1 MTSTLY
7 GSAMDRRTDA
17 RKSRAEIERRRA
29 AWRDSIPI
37 GVAMMAAVGAFA
49 VTLTDRKDAG
59 DTVVWAVP
67 MLALLAL
74 GLRAELRD
82 LRRADEYE
90 RTLLLE
96 ALALGF
102 VVVIVLLFVGG
113 LFASG
118 GVGDPR
124 VWLNVSFIGGLLGWS
139 AIKAFKTRRG

>member
-1 MTSTLY
+1 MTEPADT
-7 GSAMDRRTDA
+7 

-29 AWRDSIPI
+29 ARRDSIPI
-37 GVAMMAAVGAFA
+37 GVAMAAAVAAFA
-49 VTLTDRKDAG
+49 VTLTDPKDPG
-59 DTVVWAVP
+59 DTVIWAVP

-102 VVVIVLLFVGG
+102 VVVMVLLFVGG

-124 VWLNVSFIGGLLGWS
+124 TWLDVSFIGGLLGWS
-139 AIKAFKTRRG
+139 AIKAVKTRRG

>member
-1 MTSTLY
+1 MTEHADT
-7 GSAMDRRTDA
+7 
-17 RKSRAEIERRRA
+17 RKSRTEIERRRA

-37 GVAMMAAVGAFA
+37 GVATVAAVAAFA
-49 VTLTDRKDAG
+49 VTLTDPKDPG
-59 DTVVWAVP
+59 DTVIWAVP

-102 VVVIVLLFVGG
+102 VVVIVLLFLGS

-139 AIKAFKTRRG
+139 AIKALKTWRG

>member
-1 MTSTLY
+1 MTKP
-7 GSAMDRRTDA
+7 TDT

-29 AWRDSIPI
+29 AWRDSIPV
-37 GVAMMAAVGAFA
+37 GVAIVVAVAAFA
-49 VTLTDRKDAG
+49 VTNPEDPG
-59 DTVVWAVP
+59 DTLIWAVP
-67 MLALLAL
+67 MLALLGL

-102 VVVIVLLFVGG
+102 VVVIVLLFLGG
-113 LFASG
+113 LFTSG
-118 GVGDPR
+118 GIGDPR

-139 AIKAFKTRRG
+139 AIKAVRTRRG

>member
-1 MTSTLY
+1 MTEPTN
-7 GSAMDRRTDA
+7 A

-37 GVAMMAAVGAFA
+37 GVAIVVAVGALA
-49 VTLTDRKDAG
+49 VTDPKDPG
-59 DTVVWAVP
+59 DTGLWVVP

-102 VVVIVLLFVGG
+102 VVVIVFLFVGG

-139 AIKAFKTRRG
+139 AIKAVKTRRG

>member
-1 MTSTLY
+1 MAEL
-7 GSAMDRRTDA
+7 TDT

-37 GVAMMAAVGAFA
+37 GVAMAAAVAAFA
-49 VTLTDRKDAG
+49 VTLTDPEDPG
-59 DTVVWAVP
+59 DTVIWAVP
-67 MLALLAL
+67 MLALLGLA
-74 GLRAELRD
+74 LRAELRD

-102 VVVIVLLFVGG
+102 VVVIVLLFLGS

>member
-1 MTSTLY
+1 MTSMLY
-7 GSAMDRRTDA
+7 LPVMDRRTDA

-29 AWRDSIPI
+29 AWRDSIPV
-37 GVAMMAAVGAFA
+37 GVAIVAAVAAMA
-49 VTLTDRKDAG
+49 VTDPKDPG
-59 DTVVWAVP
+59 DTLIWAVP

-102 VVVIVLLFVGG
+102 VVVIVLLFLGS

-124 VWLNVSFIGGLLGWS
+124 VWLSVSFIGGLLGWS

>member
-1 MTSTLY
+1 MTEPT
-7 GSAMDRRTDA
+7 GT

-29 AWRDSIPI
+29 ARRDSIPI
-37 GVAMMAAVGAFA
+37 GVAMAAAVAAFA
-49 VTLTDRKDAG
+49 VTLTDPEDPG
-59 DTVVWAVP
+59 DTVIWAVP

-113 LFASG
+113 LFVAG

-139 AIKAFKTRRG
+139 AIKAVKTRRG

>member
-1 MTSTLY
+1 MTEPADT
-7 GSAMDRRTDA
+7 
-17 RKSRAEIERRRA
+17 RKSRAEIDRRRA
-29 AWRDSIPI
+29 ARRDSIPI
-37 GVAMMAAVGAFA
+37 GVAIVVAGGALA
-49 VTLTDRKDAG
+49 VTDSNDPG
-59 DTVVWAVP
+59 DTVIWAVP
-67 MLALLAL
+67 MLALLVL

-102 VVVIVLLFVGG
+102 VVVIVLLFLGS

-124 VWLNVSFIGGLLGWS
+124 VWLNVSFIGGVLGWS
-139 AIKAFKTRRG
+139 AIKALKTRRG

>member
-1 MTSTLY
+1 MTEPT
-7 GSAMDRRTDA
+7 GT
-17 RKSRAEIERRRA
+17 RKSRAELERRRA

-37 GVAMMAAVGAFA
+37 GVAMAAAVGALA
-49 VTLTDRKDAG
+49 VTDPKDPG
-59 DTVVWAVP
+59 GTVIWAVP

-102 VVVIVLLFVGG
+102 VVVIVLLFLGS
-113 LFASG
+113 LATSG

-139 AIKAFKTRRG
+139 AIKALKTRRG

>member
-1 MTSTLY
+1 MTEP
-7 GSAMDRRTDA
+7 TDT
-17 RKSRAEIERRRA
+17 RMSRAEIDRRRA

-37 GVAMMAAVGAFA
+37 GVAIVAAVAAFA
-49 VTLTDRKDAG
+49 VTLTDPKDPG
-59 DTVVWAVP
+59 GTVIWAVP
-67 MLALLAL
+67 MLALLVL

-102 VVVIVLLFVGG
+102 VVVIVLLFLGG

>member
-1 MTSTLY
+1 MTEPADT
-7 GSAMDRRTDA
+7 

-29 AWRDSIPI
+29 AWRDSIPV
-37 GVAMMAAVGAFA
+37 GVAIVVAVAAMA
-49 VTLTDRKDAG
+49 VTDLKDPG
-59 DTVVWAVP
+59 DTLIWAVP

-102 VVVIVLLFVGG
+102 VVVIVLLFLGS